1 MQVRAEWDEVGA
13 AKTALEK
20 KVDGLEQGLRHR
32 EQATEISAR
41 GPHLNVPAAI
51 SRRDLPAISRRSPGD
66 LHHVE
71 QEVESLRRK
80 KYAKENELAQL
91 EAAVEKKARP
101 MRCRCDDPATTT
113 R

>member
-20 KVDGLEQGLRHR
+20 KVDGLEQSLRHR
-32 EQATEISAR
+32 EQATEICE
-41 GPHLNVPAAI
+41 I
-51 SRRDLPAISRRSPGD
+51 STSTSQLRDLPARSTGD
-66 LHHVE
+66 LRHGE

-101 MRCRCDDPATTT
+101 MR
-113 R
+113 

>member
-1 MQVRAEWDEVGA
+1 MSQ
-13 AKTALEK
+13 
-20 KVDGLEQGLRHR
+20 
-32 EQATEISAR
+32 
-41 GPHLNVPAAI
+41 
-51 SRRDLPAISRRSPGD
+51 RRSPGEISRRSPGD

-101 MRCRCDDPATTT
+101 MR
-113 R
+113 